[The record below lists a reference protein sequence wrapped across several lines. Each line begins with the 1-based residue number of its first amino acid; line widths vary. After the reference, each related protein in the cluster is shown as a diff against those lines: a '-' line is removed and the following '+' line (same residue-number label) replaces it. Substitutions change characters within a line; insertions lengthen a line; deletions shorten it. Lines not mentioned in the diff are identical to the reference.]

1 MEARGLKGGR
11 PSAARQRHAANGLR
25 PAPDEIYRGSVC
37 LGADLTISGF
47 LVSCVDEL
55 LKRNVR
61 LMQTGFP
68 SDSPTFR
75 ERVRIRPSPETES
88 KGLPSL
94 ISQKLTKRCLSYVS
108 PRYKSACC
116 GLARQIFHR
125 ELRGRAAERADTAAI
140 EQAF

>member
-1 MEARGLKGGR
+1 
-11 PSAARQRHAANGLR
+11 
-25 PAPDEIYRGSVC
+25 
-37 LGADLTISGF
+37 
-47 LVSCVDEL
+47 
-55 LKRNVR
+55 
-61 LMQTGFP
+61 MQTGFP

-125 ELRGRAAERADTAAI
+125 ELRGRAAESAHTAAI
-140 EQAF
+140 EQAFEGRGRALVNRKCSMEVESVAVQAQRCLI